1 MTPTD
6 QADRILELEQENARL
21 RAELDRTRRVANI
34 PSIVLP
40 SKIRSEHLCCGKF
53 ATCATPRLVR
63 EADSE
68 GGDRD

>member
-21 RAELDRTRRVANI
+21 RAELDRTKRVANI

-40 SKIRSEHLCCGKF
+40 SKIKSAHLCCGKF
-53 ATCATPRLVR
+53 ATCEIPCLVR

>member
-6 QADRILELEQENARL
+6 QSDRIIELELDNARL
-21 RAELDRTRRVANI
+21 RSELDRARRAANI
-34 PSIVLP
+34 PSVVLP
-40 SKIRSEHLCCGKF
+40 SKICSGHLCCGKF
-53 ATCATPRLVR
+53 ATCTTPCLVR